1 MGNTPPPWDV
11 THLLDRALGGDA
23 DALARLDEAQP
34 ADERDALLALVR
46 IHDLHVAPLERLGGA
61 ERFQHHPCLAALKA
75 RLEDPLLARL
85 DREAV
90 RAGDGEE
97 DDEDAVAGMRR
108 IATADLVPA
117 VYEWLA
123 EDASYDEM
131 VEFLAIE
138 GGPDGGFDDYVAIC
152 QVGIDGEAKVT
163 LGANYWDE
171 MGRGTLA
178 AVHTELHRR
187 LAGALGLV
195 ALADDAMPIEAL
207 RRAAL
212 NGLLATNRAL
222 QPEMLGALGLLEL
235 QAGPRCRKVVRAL
248 ERLDAPR
255 DAFPFYEEHAQADPR
270 HGKAWLDHAVA
281 PIVERTPAWGP
292 RILRGARWR
301 SVINRELFDAL
312 AARFRAHNLAA

>member
-1 MGNTPPPWDV
+1 
-11 THLLDRALGGDA
+11 
-23 DALARLDEAQP
+23 
-34 ADERDALLALVR
+34 
-46 IHDLHVAPLERLGGA
+46 
-61 ERFQHHPCLAALKA
+61 
-75 RLEDPLLARL
+75 
-85 DREAV
+85 
-90 RAGDGEE
+90 
-97 DDEDAVAGMRR
+97 MRR
-108 IATADLVPA
+108 LSASDLVPP

-123 EDASYDEM
+123 EEASFAEL

-171 MGRGTLA
+171 MGRGSPE

-187 LAGALGLV
+187 LAGALHLTAV
-195 ALADDAMPIEAL
+195 DETALPIEAL

-222 QPEMLGALGLLEL
+222 QPEMVGALGLLEL

-248 ERLDAPR
+248 QRLDAPR
-255 DAFPFYEEHAQADPR
+255 DALPFYEEHAQADPR

-281 PIVERTPAWGP
+281 PLVERMPDWGP

-301 SVINRELFDAL
+301 ASVNRELFAAL
-312 AARFRAHNLAA
+312 AERFRAHTLAA